1 MTKLK
6 TLKDMTEPCSKFPN
20 CNGGCVVLDEEVLRQ
35 EAIKWIK
42 YIQEDIDNA
51 TYWDA
56 ISYRK
61 QEWIMTF
68 FNLTEEDLK

>member
-1 MTKLK
+1 MKKPKFKSEFINRDKLCSRIE
-6 TLKDMTEPCSKFPN
+6 LKE
-20 CNGGCVVLDEEVLRQ
+20 